1 MKEIERLPSFSES
14 LRVVNKEY
22 LVQEERTRREKHGY
36 KVMFNDLY
44 HKLSNDMKDD
54 EKHVLKSEVS
64 EGDQDIVYIT
74 DAISYDPLD
83 QSDYASK
90 FSYVPALKR
99 RDEQKNVNFDSEFT
113 RLILEYPYHRNIE
126 SIKETSKKT
135 TEKKNI
141 D

>member
-1 MKEIERLPSFSES
+1 
-14 LRVVNKEY
+14 
-22 LVQEERTRREKHGY
+22 VQEETIRREKRGY
-36 KVMFNDLY
+36 KVMFDDLY
-44 HKLSNDMKDD
+44 HKLSNGMKDD
-54 EKHVLKSEVS
+54 ENQVLKNKLSE
-64 EGDQDIVYIT
+64 EDQDTIYLT

-135 TEKKNI
+135 TEN
-141 D
+141 